1 MNDASILDIYQV
13 TLSSQE
19 LKAARKELWV
29 QLGLAVF
36 FCLMVCL
43 MIGIAI
49 MEFPKQIL
57 VNKNYYF
64 LFFILPVL
72 GSCGLAYYFV
82 NSFLKTNSIF
92 KEGKGLHFEG
102 IVLANYHVGSNSLF
116 YRLVLGDRSISC
128 SFADRHDIKVGDRIV
143 LVTLDDDPKLDN
155 PTSLAYYRWDSIG
168 RRTDGGNTNTSINNS
183 INTNT
188 DKINGSPFSERSSG
202 IRKGKIYSVARNDEH
217 AWEKNP
223 YKRELLGQWRKKFP
237 DASEPKSL
245 DEFLDGFSGH

>member
-29 QLGLAVF
+29 QFALAVF
-36 FCLMVCL
+36 FSLMVFL

-57 VNKNYYF
+57 LNKNYYF

-72 GSCGLAYYFV
+72 GSSALAYYYV
-82 NSFLKTNSIF
+82 NSFFKINSIY
-92 KEGKGLHFEG
+92 KEGRGLHFEG

-116 YRLVLGDRSISC
+116 YRLVLGDKAISC
-128 SFADRHDIKVGDRIV
+128 SFADRYDIKVGDRIV

-155 PTSLAYYRWDSIG
+155 PTSIAYYRLDSSV
-168 RRTDGGNTNTSINNS
+168 RRNDGDNTNTNIKV
-183 INTNT
+183 NTYN
-188 DKINGSPFSERSSG
+188 INGRRFSDHSSG
-202 IRKGKIYSVARNDEH
+202 IRKDKVYSVNRNDEK

-237 DASEPKSL
+237 NASEPKSL
-245 DEFLDGFSGH
+245 EEYLNSFSGD